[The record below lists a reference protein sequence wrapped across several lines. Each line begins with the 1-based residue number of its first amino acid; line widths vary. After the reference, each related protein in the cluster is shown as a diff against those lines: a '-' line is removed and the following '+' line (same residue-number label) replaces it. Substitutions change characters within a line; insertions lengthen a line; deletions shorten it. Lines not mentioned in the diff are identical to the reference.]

1 MSPMAYQGSI
11 LDRLLRARRDRRAHR
26 LVAADLPAR
35 LEQVTQRWSESNDEP
50 LPCEDPFFIFSAGWR
65 SGSTLLQ
72 RMVIAGSGF
81 ASDGGSGTGSGV
93 SKGTMVWGEPHN
105 RAEMI
110 PNMARQWRPFTDRW
124 PPLADQ
130 DATLIEGPL
139 QDAWIPK
146 LSPPVLAL
154 RRAHRAYFDT
164 MFGAPAREL
173 GYQRWGIKEVFLD
186 PAHVVYLRWLFPA
199 SRMLFLVRNP
209 QDAFLSYKT
218 RGPWYLEWPERSI
231 ATGWS
236 YGRLWSRLVTGYH
249 ALSQEGLGLLVRY
262 EDLETSSERIA
273 AHLGHHV
280 PRPSELPRRRGDAPV
295 RGKPRVGALES
306 LVISARTRTA
316 RRLLD

>member
-1 MSPMAYQGSI
+1 MAYQGSI

-249 ALSQEGLGLLVRY
+249 ALSQGGLGLLVRY

-295 RGKPRVGALES
+295 RGTPRVGALES
-306 LVISARTRTA
+306 LVISARTRSA
-316 RRLLD
+316 RRLVD

>member
-1 MSPMAYQGSI
+1 
-11 LDRLLRARRDRRAHR
+11 
-26 LVAADLPAR
+26 
-35 LEQVTQRWSESNDEP
+35 
-50 LPCEDPFFIFSAGWR
+50 
-65 SGSTLLQ
+65 
-72 RMVIAGSGF
+72 
-81 ASDGGSGTGSGV
+81 
-93 SKGTMVWGEPHN
+93 
-105 RAEMI
+105 
-110 PNMARQWRPFTDRW
+110 
-124 PPLADQ
+124 
-130 DATLIEGPL
+130 
-139 QDAWIPK
+139 
-146 LSPPVLAL
+146 
-154 RRAHRAYFDT
+154 

-280 PRPSELPRRRGDAPV
+280 PRPSELPRSWHPSCRSVRIIGDFGTDPFGSPASRLIPPV
-295 RGKPRVGALES
+295 SWLTCPAL
-306 LVISARTRTA
+306 LARIIF
-316 RRLLD
+316 

>member
-1 MSPMAYQGSI
+1 
-11 LDRLLRARRDRRAHR
+11 
-26 LVAADLPAR
+26 
-35 LEQVTQRWSESNDEP
+35 
-50 LPCEDPFFIFSAGWR
+50 
-65 SGSTLLQ
+65 
-72 RMVIAGSGF
+72 
-81 ASDGGSGTGSGV
+81 
-93 SKGTMVWGEPHN
+93 
-105 RAEMI
+105 
-110 PNMARQWRPFTDRW
+110 
-124 PPLADQ
+124 
-130 DATLIEGPL
+130 
-139 QDAWIPK
+139 
-146 LSPPVLAL
+146 
-154 RRAHRAYFDT
+154 

-295 RGKPRVGALES
+295 RGTPRVGAFES
-306 LVISARTRTA
+306 LVISARTRSA

>member
-1 MSPMAYQGSI
+1 MAYEGSI
-11 LDRLLRARRDRRAHR
+11 IERLLRARRDRRAHR
-26 LVAADLPAR
+26 RVAADLPAR
-35 LEQVTQRWSESNDEP
+35 LQDVTLRWPEAEDAP
-50 LPCEDPFFIFSAGWR
+50 LPCEDPVFIFSAGWR

-72 RMVIAGSGF
+72 RMVIAGSKA
-81 ASDGGSGTGSGV
+81 ASATRSA
-93 SKGTMVWGEPHN
+93 TMVWGEPHN

-186 PAHVVYLRWLFPA
+186 PAHVVYLRWLFPRA
-199 SRMLFLVRNP
+199 RILFLVRNP
-209 QDAFLSYKT
+209 QDAFLSYKI
-218 RGPWYLEWPERSI
+218 RGPWYLQWPQRSI

-236 YGRLWSRLVTGYH
+236 YGRLWSRLAIGYH
-249 ALSQEGLGLLVRY
+249 ELSKEGVGLLVRY
-262 EDLETSSERIA
+262 EDLEASSERIA
-273 AHLGHHV
+273 DHLGHPV
-280 PRPSELPRRRGDAPV
+280 PPPSALPRRRGDAPV
-295 RGKPRVGALES
+295 RGRPRVGLFES
-306 LVISARTRTA
+306 MVVSARTRSA
-316 RRLLD
+316 RRCLRF

>member
-1 MSPMAYQGSI
+1 MAFKGSI
-11 LDRLLRARRDRRAHR
+11 IERVLRAHR
-26 LVAADLPAR
+26 DRARHRTVAADLPAR
-35 LEQVTQRWSESNDEP
+35 LADVTARWPEATDDP
-50 LPCEDPFFIFSAGWR
+50 LPCADPTFIFSAGWR

-72 RMVIAGSGF
+72 RMVIAGSGA
-81 ASDGGSGTGSGV
+81 ASDGGS
-93 SKGTMVWGEPHN
+93 GTMVWGEPHN

-110 PNMARQWRPFTDRW
+110 PNMARQWRLFTDRW

-173 GYQRWGIKEVFLD
+173 GYERWGIKEVFLD

-199 SRMLFLVRNP
+199 SRMLFLVRDP
-209 QDAFLSYKT
+209 KDAFRSYKI
-218 RGPWYLEWPERSI
+218 RGPWYLEWPQRSI

-249 ALSQEGLGLLVRY
+249 ALSQQGLGPLVRY

-273 AHLGHHV
+273 AHLGHPV

-295 RGKPRVGALES
+295 RGTPRVGSLES
-306 LVISARTRTA
+306 LVISARTRSA
-316 RRLLD
+316 RRLLG